1 MKNLEKRLLIVL
13 IIFSVLFY
21 FFQTKKY
28 NTTISVYPD
37 YGDQLDTGLLDIASS
52 FGIGK
57 GLNSSSPVIYAPDIV
72 QSFDLREKILLKEYE
87 ALNGSTYFDYLQS
100 REWFFKI
107 KMVIS
112 KNIFGK
118 SSDEI
123 KEETIYNYA
132 KKLKNN
138 IGVEIERISGLVTL
152 SISIKSIKN
161 YDITYELSEEIRDF
175 VLTYLENFINQATR
189 EKALVKIRYVDDRLS
204 DVKSTLSD
212 KEDKLKRF
220 LISNKEIDSPLLQTE
235 YLRLS
240 REVELSN
247 TVYVL
252 LTKEVETEKLKT
264 VQNELNFI
272 ITDKHE
278 NPKPIKYRL
287 RQIIT
292 LDILLIF
299 SYYLFWRRRKDFTSF
314 FTSN

>member
-1 MKNLEKRLLIVL
+1 MRSIEKKHLITL
-13 IIFSVLFY
+13 IICSILFY
-21 FFQTKKY
+21 FFQPKKY

-72 QSFDLREKILLKEYE
+72 ESFDLREKILLKKYDS
-87 ALNGSTYFDYLQS
+87 LNGSSYFDYLKS
-100 REWFFKI
+100 REWFFEI
-107 KMVIS
+107 KTGIS

-118 SSDEI
+118 SNNEI
-123 KEETIYNYA
+123 KEEMIYNYT
-132 KKLKNN
+132 KKLKND
-138 IGVEIERISGLVTL
+138 ITVEVERLSGLVTL
-152 SISIKSIKN
+152 SISIKSLKN
-161 YDITYELSEEIRDF
+161 FDLTYELSEEIRDF
-175 VLTYLENFINQATR
+175 VLTYLEDFINEAAR
-189 EKALVKIRYVDDRLS
+189 EKALVKIQYMDQRLTE
-204 DVKSTLSD
+204 VKNTL
-212 KEDKLKRF
+212 
-220 LISNKEIDSPLLQTE
+220 SNKEDQLKNFLIDNKEINSPLLQTE

-264 VQNELNFI
+264 VQSELNFI

-287 RQIIT
+287 RQIII
-292 LDILLIF
+292 LDIILIL
-299 SYYLFWRRRKDFTSF
+299 SYYIFWRRRKDFLSF

>member
-1 MKNLEKRLLIVL
+1 MKNLEKKLLIVL

-132 KKLKNN
+132 KKLKNS

-175 VLTYLENFINQATR
+175 VLTYLENFIN
-189 EKALVKIRYVDDRLS
+189 IR
-204 DVKSTLSD
+204 T
-212 KEDKLKRF
+212 
-220 LISNKEIDSPLLQTE
+220 I
-235 YLRLS
+235 
-240 REVELSN
+240 
-247 TVYVL
+247 
-252 LTKEVETEKLKT
+252 
-264 VQNELNFI
+264 
-272 ITDKHE
+272 
-278 NPKPIKYRL
+278 
-287 RQIIT
+287 
-292 LDILLIF
+292 
-299 SYYLFWRRRKDFTSF
+299 
-314 FTSN
+314 

>member
-1 MKNLEKRLLIVL
+1 MSSIEKKLLTTLIVCS
-13 IIFSVLFY
+13 ILFY
-21 FFQTKKY
+21 FFQPKKY

-72 QSFDLREKILLKEYE
+72 ESFDLREKILLKKYDS
-87 ALNGSTYFDYLQS
+87 LNGGSYFDYLKS
-100 REWFFKI
+100 REWFFEI
-107 KMVIS
+107 KTGIS
-112 KNIFGK
+112 KNILGK
-118 SSDEI
+118 SNNEI
-123 KEETIYNYA
+123 QEEMIYNYT

-138 IGVEIERISGLVTL
+138 IAVEVERVSGLVTL
-152 SISIKSIKN
+152 SISIKSLKN
-161 YDITYELSEEIRDF
+161 FDLTYELSEEIRDF
-175 VLTYLENFINQATR
+175 VLTYLEDFINEAAR
-189 EKALVKIRYVDDRLS
+189 EKALVKIRYMDQRLTE
-204 DVKSTLSD
+204 VKSTLSN
-212 KEDKLKRF
+212 KEDQLKNF
-220 LISNKEIDSPLLQTE
+220 LIDNKEINSPLLQTE

-264 VQNELNFI
+264 VQSELNFI

-292 LDILLIF
+292 LDIILIL
-299 SYYLFWRRRKDFTSF
+299 SYYIFWRRRKDFISF